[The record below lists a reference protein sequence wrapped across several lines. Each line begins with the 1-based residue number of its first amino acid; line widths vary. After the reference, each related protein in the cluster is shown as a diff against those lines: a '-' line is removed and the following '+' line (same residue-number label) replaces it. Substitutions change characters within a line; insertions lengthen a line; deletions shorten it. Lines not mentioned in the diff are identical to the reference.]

1 MAADDP
7 DCVVSGRARSA
18 MPEHKRTTTRG
29 AVAADNVSMSDT
41 DLALTADSFVAPAPT
56 GLRVDMR
63 QTPAGVVGYDASPD
77 HRIKLHAGA
86 PVPGACR
93 LHKFLY
99 TRGDLDILPA
109 GATDVWHEEAPSTS
123 IVVRMAPSLLHRTAD
138 EMGLPAER
146 ARLGERHQFRDAQI
160 EHIALALDAERRA
173 GFPNGTLY
181 TDSLGT
187 ALAVHLIAG
196 QRIDTAPAQGL
207 TRLLLRRVTEYIEA
221 NLDGDL
227 SLSTLAAIAGLSA
240 SHLKTQ
246 FKRSTGLPVHEYVVH
261 RRVDRARGLLLR
273 SQMAASLVAL
283 GAGFSHQSHMARCMR
298 RVLGVTPGEVRR
310 AG

>member
-1 MAADDP
+1 
-7 DCVVSGRARSA
+7 
-18 MPEHKRTTTRG
+18 
-29 AVAADNVSMSDT
+29 MSDSHLQAHGGEP
-41 DLALTADSFVAPAPT
+41 DMALTDASFTMPAPS

-63 QTPAGVVGYDASPD
+63 QTPGGVVGYEPLPD

-86 PVPGACR
+86 PVPGACQ
-93 LHKFLY
+93 LHRFLY
-99 TRGDLDILPA
+99 TRGDLDIVPA
-109 GATDVWHEEAPSTS
+109 GVSDIWQEEAPSTS
-123 IVVRMAPSLLHRTAD
+123 IVVRMAPSLLQRAAD

-146 ARLGERHQFRDAQI
+146 ARLDQRHQFRDARI

-173 GFPNGTLY
+173 GFPNGRLY

-196 QRIDTAPAQGL
+196 QKVEAAPAQGL
-207 TRLLLRRVTEYIEA
+207 TRPRLRRVTEYIEA

-227 SLSTLAAIAGLSA
+227 SLAALADIAGLST

-273 SQMAASLVAL
+273 GEMPASLVAL
-283 GAGFSHQSHMARCMR
+283 EAGFSHQSHMARCMR

>member
-1 MAADDP
+1 
-7 DCVVSGRARSA
+7 
-18 MPEHKRTTTRG
+18 
-29 AVAADNVSMSDT
+29 
-41 DLALTADSFVAPAPT
+41 
-56 GLRVDMR
+56 
-63 QTPAGVVGYDASPD
+63 
-77 HRIKLHAGA
+77 
-86 PVPGACR
+86 
-93 LHKFLY
+93 
-99 TRGDLDILPA
+99 
-109 GATDVWHEEAPSTS
+109 
-123 IVVRMAPSLLHRTAD
+123 MAPSLLHRTAD

-196 QRIDTAPAQGL
+196 QQIDTAPAQGL
-207 TRLLLRRVTEYIEA
+207 TRPQLRRVTEYIEA

-261 RRVDRARGLLLR
+261 RRVDRAR
-273 SQMAASLVAL
+273 AACCCA
-283 GAGFSHQSHMARCMR
+283 ARCLRASWRWKALLAPEPHGALHAPGAR
-298 RVLGVTPGEVRR
+298 RDTG
-310 AG
+310 

>member
-1 MAADDP
+1 MF
-7 DCVVSGRARSA
+7 G
-18 MPEHKRTTTRG
+18 
-29 AVAADNVSMSDT
+29 MSSS

-56 GLRVDMR
+56 GLRVDIR
-63 QTPAGVVGYDASPD
+63 QTPAGVVGYEALPD

-86 PVPGACR
+86 PVAGACR

-123 IVVRMAPSLLHRTAD
+123 IVVRMAPSLLQRAAD

-146 ARLGERHQFRDAQI
+146 ARLDERHQFRDAQI
-160 EHIALALDAERRA
+160 EHIAWALDAERRA

-187 ALAVHLIAG
+187 ALAVHLIAAG
-196 QRIDTAPAQGL
+196 QRIDAAPVQGL
-207 TRLLLRRVTEYIEA
+207 ARPQLRRVMEYIEA

-227 SLSTLAAIAGLSA
+227 SLSTLAAIAGLST

-273 SQMAASLVAL
+273 SEMPASLVAL
-283 GAGFSHQSHMARCMR
+283 ESGFSHQSHMARCMR